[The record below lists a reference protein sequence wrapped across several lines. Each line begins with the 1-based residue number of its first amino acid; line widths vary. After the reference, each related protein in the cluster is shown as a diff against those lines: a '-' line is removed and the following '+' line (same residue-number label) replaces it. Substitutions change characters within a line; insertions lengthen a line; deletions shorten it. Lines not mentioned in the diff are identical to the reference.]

1 MVQQYN
7 KQLSNKPRSQSLLG
21 DMVPVSSITPNRLI
35 MAEVISVNYLY
46 NTVELQSIRHHEM
59 LVKSQ
64 NGNGQFSAKLPVTF
78 GGTYSDGKTYGETV
92 PINVGDQVLVGF
104 IEEDLTS
111 PIVIGV
117 YKDSSVSY
125 ELAPTNLVSGSPDAD
140 EKNRKYTME
149 NLVLFPSQTYDWVS
163 GNGDREST
171 FQGRSFLKLATGLFG
186 SSRPNDYG
194 YNYDDL
200 ERIHLR
206 GRDLEPEEP
215 ELPQI
220 LFQHNSTFATSKTNV
235 LFDDDS
241 TFAISKIKN
250 DENDN
255 HRSELRLE
263 DESHAAVRVQT
274 NDKKHNDEAI
284 YFEVGANAETAYLSA
299 GEHKLSL
306 DASGNLL
313 LDGEQFG
320 EGSHKEDFAKIKE
333 TLTKL
338 SNELVEL
345 DGKINDFDS
354 EKFTALRNEV
364 EYISDEVTNAMNQI
378 DEIVGNYRL
387 VINQYN
393 SLKSTVDNNKRAIDE
408 FTIVL
413 NNAAGDSV
421 TLGARLDKIEAR
433 ASAIEKITNE
443 IVAARKDNATGATYD
458 TIGLRLDNLSGHVK
472 DLIEETK
479 DISTIRETVTNLSV
493 AFDSLETLVNDIN
506 NKLAT
511 LIGGQDVNTTY
522 ALTVTTDSPTVIQQ
536 GSGSAITLGVRVLR
550 NGLDITPVVKPEDI
564 EWTRVSGD
572 ANADATWNTNNPN
585 KTGRTLR
592 VTESDVTG
600 SARFRAKL
608 TNITEPGVT
617 VFYGEIEIT
626 VLTDKPTITTVLVPS
641 SDTTQI
647 YNSIT
652 DRYTPDYTT
661 SPILLSFNAYL
672 PGTTTDV
679 TSDLTNVTW
688 YYNDKGRLVQITS
701 STPGYTIEDL
711 TLKVAANTPLDPGYR
726 MLSAFATYTDRVTG
740 KQATVSADVKLTTTQ
755 TVGAGLTLDLYS
767 IGGEIIVDNIP
778 DKVTIVGDVYKNG
791 EIINDDRRFK
801 LFAQDPTVYDTS
813 NAGYDKDGGLGWR
826 KITNDSDGY
835 SLTVDFDV
843 VANSSIGISIKPE
856 AVLNIQNYKLL
867 MYTSKQSDLRYF
879 TIRNMD
885 SPVVISIVTKT
896 GLLLSDNTTKTDLT
910 ASVFSRGSEVDKDGS
925 KYVYKW
931 YAYLDDGTEMPNFG
945 GGDLPYRLGKTISV
959 ARGEIQ
965 GNALTVLAQVESK

>member
-1 MVQQYN
+1 
-7 KQLSNKPRSQSLLG
+7 
-21 DMVPVSSITPNRLI
+21 
-35 MAEVISVNYLY
+35 
-46 NTVELQSIRHHEM
+46 
-59 LVKSQ
+59 
-64 NGNGQFSAKLPVTF
+64 
-78 GGTYSDGKTYGETV
+78 
-92 PINVGDQVLVGF
+92 
-104 IEEDLTS
+104 
-111 PIVIGV
+111 
-117 YKDSSVSY
+117 
-125 ELAPTNLVSGSPDAD
+125 
-140 EKNRKYTME
+140 
-149 NLVLFPSQTYDWVS
+149 
-163 GNGDREST
+163 
-171 FQGRSFLKLATGLFG
+171 
-186 SSRPNDYG
+186 
-194 YNYDDL
+194 
-200 ERIHLR
+200 
-206 GRDLEPEEP
+206 
-215 ELPQI
+215 
-220 LFQHNSTFATSKTNV
+220 
-235 LFDDDS
+235 
-241 TFAISKIKN
+241 
-250 DENDN
+250 
-255 HRSELRLE
+255 
-263 DESHAAVRVQT
+263 
-274 NDKKHNDEAI
+274 
-284 YFEVGANAETAYLSA
+284 
-299 GEHKLSL
+299 
-306 DASGNLL
+306 
-313 LDGEQFG
+313 
-320 EGSHKEDFAKIKE
+320 
-333 TLTKL
+333 
-338 SNELVEL
+338 
-345 DGKINDFDS
+345 
-354 EKFTALRNEV
+354 
-364 EYISDEVTNAMNQI
+364 MNQI
-378 DEIVGNYRL
+378 DEIVGNYKL

-626 VLTDKPTITTVLVPS
+626 VLTDKPTITTVLVPN

-910 ASVFSRGSEVDKDGS
+910 ASVFSRGAEVDKDGS